1 MGGNSVQSLIPIS
14 RNQSM
19 VMMFSDIDLKIGF
32 FFTGFITKLFDVVAN
47 TGLNQK
53 EKCL

>member
-19 VMMFSDIDLKIGF
+19 VMMFSDIDLKRGF